1 MIFSEN
7 VKCKRRTNERQTNTD
22 KQSKQRVSDGSLSKK
37 AHEMPKSC
45 GAISC
50 PHKHCSTHGRI
61 YIERERWE
69 KRAGRGK
76 WDKTVR
82 I

>member
-7 VKCKRRTNERQTNTD
+7 VKCKRRTNKRQTNTD
-22 KQSKQRVSDGSLSKK
+22 KQRVSDGSLSKK
-37 AHEMPKSC
+37 AHEMPRSC

-61 YIERERWE
+61 ERERE
-69 KRAGRGK
+69 MGEEGRQ
-76 WDKTVR
+76 R
-82 I
+82 